1 MRSALVALGY
11 TAYLRLPPMSLMSS
25 KSSPSESIV
34 PQHGMGLY
42 IHVPFCATKCPYC
55 DFNTY
60 QGIESL
66 LEPYLEAL
74 TSELRTWGRVLSK
87 PRVNTVFLGGGTPSY
102 LPEHH
107 LPRIFQVIESSFDV
121 CEDPEITVEANPD
134 DLNPT
139 NSRAWLN
146 LGINRLSI
154 GIQSMDDGLLKLL
167 GRRHDS
173 HQAVAAVKAAQ
184 SSGFT
189 NINLDLMYG
198 LPGQSLAQWRDT
210 LQRVLSLEPKHLS
223 LYALTPE
230 EGTPLHRWLKEGSL
244 PQPDSDLAADMYQ
257 AAQEYLA
264 EAGFHHYEISNW
276 SQPGCQAIHNLG
288 YWRNLPYLGVGPG
301 AHSRLG
307 AYRFWD
313 ISSPRSY
320 LEQVTQWQKS
330 QPEPFDGL
338 NESDLQS
345 ALPVDS
351 WEHIDPETDYSD
363 MMILGLRLLD
373 GMDLSEASAHIGA
386 DLEGV
391 YKTEIQE
398 LIALGLLERNNGLLR
413 LTSASYLIANQAFTR
428 FVR

>member
-1 MRSALVALGY
+1 
-11 TAYLRLPPMSLMSS
+11 
-25 KSSPSESIV
+25 
-34 PQHGMGLY
+34 MGLY
-42 IHVPFCATKCPYC
+42 VHVPFCATKCPYC

-66 LEPYLEAL
+66 LEPFLEAL
-74 TSELRTWGRVLSK
+74 TAELQLWGQALSH

-107 LPRIFQVIESSFDV
+107 LPRIFQVIESSYNLQ
-121 CEDPEITVEANPD
+121 EDAEITVEANPD
-134 DLNPT
+134 DLNPS
-139 NSRAWLN
+139 NCAALLRLR
-146 LGINRLSI
+146 INRLSI

-173 HQAVAAVKAAQ
+173 TQAVNAVKSAQ
-184 SSGFT
+184 DAGFT

-198 LPGQSLAQWRDT
+198 LPGQSMDQWQDT
-210 LQRVLSLEPKHLS
+210 LRRVMALEPKHLS

-230 EGTPLHRWLKEGSL
+230 EGTPLHQWLKDGSV

-257 AAQEYLA
+257 CAREYLA

-276 SQPGCQAIHNLG
+276 SLPGCQAIHNLG

-313 ISSPRSY
+313 IASPRSY
-320 LEQVTQWQKS
+320 LNKVTQWQKS
-330 QPEPFDGL
+330 QQDPFDRL
-338 NESDLQS
+338 DETALQS
-345 ALPVDS
+345 ASPVES
-351 WEHIDPETDYSD
+351 WEHISPEIDCSE

-373 GMDLSEASAHIGA
+373 GMDLGVASAQVGE
-386 DLEGV
+386 DLEAI
-391 YKTEIQE
+391 YKTEIDD
-398 LIALGLLERNNGLLR
+398 LTGLGLLERTNGVLR
-413 LTSASYLIANQAFTR
+413 LTSGAYLIANQVFTR
-428 FVR
+428 FVGIG